1 MLRNYI
7 KIAWRSLWKTRLLTS
22 VNILGLSVAFAVSI
36 LLALTAFRELSYD
49 KFHRKE
55 GLEQLYISVQHAQ
68 RLEQR
73 SNLPMPL
80 MPAIRQEFPEVKAA
94 TRLMEASGS
103 VRYQDKTFGSDV
115 RAVDPDFLTM
125 FSFPLIKGETRQP
138 LTDLSNIVITEKMA
152 RAIYGK
158 DDPIGKPLEIYMDS
172 RWKTFTVSA
181 VARDVPDNSSISFD
195 ILCRFEHA
203 PGYEG
208 QKNSWNSSTHEVFL
222 QLSPKATTMAFERR
236 ARAFVNKYFTAQLRD
251 LERDGAKAPKNGALI
266 GLHLIRLQ
274 DIHFNSIS
282 SSGGEMSKVYPYL
295 LLLIAGF
302 ILFIACVNFM
312 NLTIAGAFGRSRE
325 IGMRKI
331 LGAFQGQLVVQLWGE
346 AVLACLLALAAG
358 IVITYLIL
366 PGYNALFS
374 SHISLT
380 LLTQPLLLLALF
392 LAFLVVT
399 LAEGGYPAWIIAR
412 LNTIKVLKGS
422 LEAGKSNRVRNTLM
436 ITQFVISSLLICCTL
451 IAWQQLDYLRRLPL
465 GYNKEQVLSIPVP
478 DNVDPAKALQRMR
491 NILSGQTGV
500 LSITGTDINMGRGRD
515 GSSATSMVTFD
526 YKEHSVHSHW
536 LRIDYDYV
544 KTLGLQLVAG
554 RDFSRAYG
562 TDSTALVINEK
573 MAAQLGGN
581 QAALGARLPVGDS
594 AHPFTVI
601 GIVKDFNFKSLREEI
616 GPLSMNMEPSD
627 AVRYIFVKVIPYNL
641 PASLAMVQKR
651 WEEAYPENRTEASF
665 LDENTDR
672 QYRKEQ
678 RFSSIFMSAAVL
690 AIIISC
696 MGLFTISVLV
706 MTKRTR
712 EIGVRKVLGASV
724 TGIVALLSRD
734 FIRLVLL
741 SVIIAS
747 PIAWYLMEQW
757 LHDYPYRIHINIGVF
772 IVAGALALLIAVIT
786 VSVQAIRA
794 ALMNPVKSIRTE

>member
-7 KIAWRSLWKTRLLTS
+7 KIAWRSLWKSRLLTS

-49 KFHRKE
+49 RFHRNH
-55 GLEQLYISVQHAQ
+55 GLQQLYISVHQSQ
-68 RLEQR
+68 GLEER
-73 SNLPMPL
+73 SNMPMPL
-80 MPAIRQEFPEVKAA
+80 TPAIKQEFPEVKVA
-94 TRLMEASGS
+94 TRLIEASGS
-103 VRYQDKTFGSDV
+103 VRYKDKTFGSDV
-115 RAVDPDFLTM
+115 RAVDPDFLSM
-125 FSFPLIKGETRQP
+125 FTFPLIKGETRQP
-138 LTDLSNIVITEKMA
+138 LSDLSNIVITEKMA
-152 RAIYGK
+152 RAIYGEEE
-158 DDPIGKPLEIYMDS
+158 PVGKPLEIYMDN
-172 RWKTFTVSA
+172 RWETFTVSA
-181 VARDVPDNSSISFD
+181 VARDIPDNSSIDFD

-222 QLSPKATTMAFERR
+222 QLNDNATAAAFERR
-236 ARAFVNKYFTAQLRD
+236 ARSFVNKYFTEQLRD
-251 LERDGAKAPKNGALI
+251 LQRDGAKAPGNEALI
-266 GLHLIRLQ
+266 ALHLIPLQ

-282 SSGGEMSKVYPYL
+282 SSGGEMSRVYPYL

-312 NLTIAGAFGRSRE
+312 NLTIAGALGRSRE

-331 LGAFQGQLVVQLWGE
+331 LGAFQGQLVIQLWGE

-358 IVITYLIL
+358 VLITYLIL

-374 SHISLT
+374 NHINLT
-380 LLTQPLLLLALF
+380 LLKHPLLLLSLVFSF
-392 LAFLVVT
+392 LAVT
-399 LAEGGYPAWIIAR
+399 LVAGGYPAWIIAR

-422 LEAGKSNRVRNTLM
+422 LETGKSNRVRNTLM
-436 ITQFVISSLLICCTL
+436 LTQFVISSLLICCTL
-451 IAWQQLDYLRRLPL
+451 IAWQQLNYLRKQPL

-478 DNVDPAKALQRMR
+478 DNVNTTKALQHMR
-491 NILSGQTGV
+491 NMLSGQTGI

-515 GSSATSMVTFD
+515 GSSATSVVSFD
-526 YKEHSVHSHW
+526 YQAHTVRSNW

-562 TDSTALVINEK
+562 TDSTGLVINEK

-601 GIVKDFNFKSLREEI
+601 GIVRDFNFRSLKEEI
-616 GPLSMNMEPSD
+616 GPLSMHMHPSE
-627 AVRYIFVKVIPYNL
+627 AIRYIFVKVSPYNL
-641 PASLAMVQKR
+641 PASLAMVQQR
-651 WEEAYPENRTEASF
+651 WKTAYPENRTEVSF

-678 RFSSIFMSAAVL
+678 QFSSIFMSAAVL

-724 TGIVALLSRD
+724 VGIVTLLSRD
-734 FIRLVLL
+734 FIRLVSL

-747 PIAWYLMEQW
+747 PIAWYLMEKW
-757 LHDYPYRIHINIGVF
+757 LQDYPYRIHINIGVF
-772 IVAGALALLIAVIT
+772 IVAGALALLIAIIT

>member
-1 MLRNYI
+1 
-7 KIAWRSLWKTRLLTS
+7 
-22 VNILGLSVAFAVSI
+22 
-36 LLALTAFRELSYD
+36 
-49 KFHRKE
+49 
-55 GLEQLYISVQHAQ
+55 
-68 RLEQR
+68 
-73 SNLPMPL
+73 
-80 MPAIRQEFPEVKAA
+80 
-94 TRLMEASGS
+94 
-103 VRYQDKTFGSDV
+103 
-115 RAVDPDFLTM
+115 
-125 FSFPLIKGETRQP
+125 
-138 LTDLSNIVITEKMA
+138 
-152 RAIYGK
+152 
-158 DDPIGKPLEIYMDS
+158 
-172 RWKTFTVSA
+172 
-181 VARDVPDNSSISFD
+181 
-195 ILCRFEHA
+195 
-203 PGYEG
+203 
-208 QKNSWNSSTHEVFL
+208 
-222 QLSPKATTMAFERR
+222 
-236 ARAFVNKYFTAQLRD
+236 
-251 LERDGAKAPKNGALI
+251 
-266 GLHLIRLQ
+266 
-274 DIHFNSIS
+274 
-282 SSGGEMSKVYPYL
+282 
-295 LLLIAGF
+295 
-302 ILFIACVNFM
+302 M

-346 AVLACLLALAAG
+346 AVLACLLALVAG
-358 IVITYLIL
+358 IVITSLML
-366 PGYNALFS
+366 PGYNALFD

-380 LLTQPLLLLALF
+380 LLKQPLLLLALF

-399 LAEGGYPAWIIAR
+399 LAAGGYPAWIIAR

-478 DNVDPAKALQRMR
+478 DNVDPAKALQHMR

-616 GPLSMNMEPSD
+616 GPLSMNMEPSEV
-627 AVRYIFVKVIPYNL
+627 VRYIFVKVSPYNL

>member
-1 MLRNYI
+1 MLRNYF
-7 KIAWRSLWKTRLLTS
+7 KIAWRSLWKSRLLTS

-49 KFHRKE
+49 RFHRND
-55 GLEQLYISVQHAQ
+55 GLQQLYISIQ
-68 RLEQR
+68 RPQGAEER

-80 MPAIRQEFPEVKAA
+80 TPAIRQEFPEVKAA
-94 TRLMEASGS
+94 TRLMGASGS
-103 VRYQDKTFGSDV
+103 VRYQDKTFGADV

-125 FSFPLIKGETRQP
+125 FSFPLVKAETRQP
-138 LTDLSNIVITEKMA
+138 LSNLSSIVITQKMA
-152 RAIYGK
+152 GVIYGK
-158 DDPIGKPLEIYMDS
+158 EEPVGKPLEIYIGN
-172 RWKTFTVSA
+172 RWETFTVSA
-181 VARDVPDNSSISFD
+181 VAKDIPDNSSIDFD

-222 QLSPKATTMAFERR
+222 QLNPNASAASFERR
-236 ARAFVNKYFTAQLRD
+236 ARSFVNKYFTAQLRD
-251 LERDGAKAPKNGALI
+251 LQRDGAKASGSGELI
-266 GLHLIRLQ
+266 ALHLIRLQ

-282 SSGGEMSKVYPYL
+282 SSGGEMSRVYPYL

-331 LGAFQGQLVVQLWGE
+331 LGAFQAQLVIQLWGE

-358 IVITYLIL
+358 IVITYLVL
-366 PGYNALFS
+366 PGYNALFNN
-374 SHISLT
+374 HISLT
-380 LLTQPLLLLALF
+380 LLKHPWLLLSLLLSF
-392 LAFLVVT
+392 LLVT
-399 LAEGGYPAWIIAR
+399 LVAGGYPAWIIAR

-465 GYNKEQVLSIPVP
+465 GYNKEQVVSIPVP
-478 DNVDPAKALQRMR
+478 DNVDPAKAMQHMR
-491 NILSGQTGV
+491 NTLSGQSGV
-500 LSITGTDINMGRGRD
+500 LSVTGTDINMGRGRD
-515 GSSATSMVTFD
+515 GSSATSVVSFD
-526 YKEHSVHSHW
+526 YKGHTVHSNW
-536 LRIDYDYV
+536 LRIDYDYAR
-544 KTLGLQLVAG
+544 TLGLQLVVG

-594 AHPFTVI
+594 AHPYTVI
-601 GIVKDFNFKSLREEI
+601 GIVRNFNFRSLREEI
-616 GPLSMNMEPSD
+616 GPLSMNMDPSE
-627 AVRYIFVKVIPYNL
+627 AVRYIFVRVSPYNL

-678 RFSSIFMSAAVL
+678 QFSSIFMSAAVL

-724 TGIVALLSRD
+724 TGIVTLLSRD

-747 PIAWYLMEQW
+747 PIAWYLMEKW
-757 LHDYPYRIHINIGVF
+757 LQDYPYRIHINISVF
-772 IVAGALALLIAVIT
+772 IVAGALALLIAIIT
-786 VSVQAIRA
+786 VSVQAVRA

>member
-7 KIAWRSLWKTRLLTS
+7 KIAWRSLWKSRLLTS

-49 KFHRKE
+49 KFHHND
-55 GLEQLYISVQHAQ
+55 GLQQLYISVQRTQ
-68 RLEQR
+68 GVEER
-73 SNLPMPL
+73 SNMPMPL
-80 MPAIRQEFPEVKAA
+80 TPAIRQEFPEVKAA
-94 TRLMEASGS
+94 TRLIGASGS

-125 FSFPLIKGETRQP
+125 FSFPLLKGETRQP
-138 LTDLSNIVITEKMA
+138 LGNLSNIVITEKMA

-158 DDPIGKPLEIYMDS
+158 EEPVGKPLEIYMDNH
-172 RWKTFTVSA
+172 WETFTVSA
-181 VARDVPDNSSISFD
+181 VAKDIPDNSSINFD
-195 ILCRFEHA
+195 ILCRFEHT

-222 QLSPKATTMAFERR
+222 QLRPTATVAAFERR
-236 ARAFVNKYFTAQLRD
+236 SRAFVNKYFTAQLRD
-251 LERDGAKAPKNGALI
+251 LQRDGARASKNGELI
-266 GLHLIRLQ
+266 GLHLIRFQ

-282 SSGGEMSKVYPYL
+282 SSGGEMSRVYPYL
-295 LLLIAGF
+295 LLLVAGF

-331 LGAFQGQLVVQLWGE
+331 LGAFQRQLVVQLWGE

-358 IVITYLIL
+358 IVITCLVL
-366 PGYNALFS
+366 PGYNALFNN
-374 SHISLT
+374 HIGFT
-380 LLTQPLLLLALF
+380 LMKHPWLLLSLLLSF
-392 LAFLVVT
+392 LLVT
-399 LAEGGYPAWIIAR
+399 LVAGGYPAWMIAR

-422 LEAGKSNRVRNTLM
+422 LEAGRSNRVRNTLM

-451 IAWQQLDYLRRLPL
+451 IAWQQLNYLRRLPL
-465 GYNKEQVLSIPVP
+465 GYNKEQVISIPVP
-478 DNVDPAKALQRMR
+478 DNVSPAKAMLHMR

-515 GSSATSMVTFD
+515 GSSASSVVSFD
-526 YKEHSVHSHW
+526 YKEHTIHSNW
-536 LRIDYDYV
+536 LRIDYDYA
-544 KTLGLQLVAG
+544 KTLGLRLIAG

-594 AHPFTVI
+594 AHPYTVI
-601 GIVKDFNFKSLREEI
+601 GIVRNFNFRSLREEI
-616 GPLSMNMEPSD
+616 GPLSMNMDPSE
-627 AVRYIFVKVIPYNL
+627 AVRYIFVRVSPYNL
-641 PASLAMVQKR
+641 PASLAMVQKH

-678 RFSSIFMSAAVL
+678 QFSSIFMSAAVL

-724 TGIVALLSRD
+724 TGIVTLLSRD

-747 PIAWYLMEQW
+747 PIAWYLMEKW
-757 LHDYPYRIHINIGVF
+757 LQDYPYRIHINIGVF
-772 IVAGALALLIAVIT
+772 IMAGALALLIAIIT